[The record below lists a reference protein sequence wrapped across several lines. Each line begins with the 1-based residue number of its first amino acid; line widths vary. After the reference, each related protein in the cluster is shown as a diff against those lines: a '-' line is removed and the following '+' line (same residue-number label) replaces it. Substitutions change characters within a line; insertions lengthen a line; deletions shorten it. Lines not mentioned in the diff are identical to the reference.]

1 MLRQFGNRTTPEKNS
16 GTSSGRAIY
25 DRPGFLV
32 NISQNTQGYRS
43 CAVPGKEHMYK
54 VILIGVDHFTGGTY
68 RKSRTFKHKI
78 EAAVYKTIM
87 SLFYTV
93 EVK

>member
-1 MLRQFGNRTTPEKNS
+1 
-16 GTSSGRAIY
+16 
-25 DRPGFLV
+25 
-32 NISQNTQGYRS
+32 
-43 CAVPGKEHMYK
+43 MYK
-54 VILIGVDHFTGGTY
+54 VILIGVDHFTGETY

-93 EVK
+93 EVKHEENNLY